1 MTIPKGKESCVYER
15 IVSLV
20 SAKHSRAVLT
30 AFCLSASFPAFA
42 QDTAESDV
50 DFEVYGF
57 AQVDLIAD
65 VDGRMNPDW
74 KDAFR
79 PSRIATPEGQFG
91 SDGETSFSV
100 KQSRLGAKASGEA
113 GGQPWE
119 AKFEFDMF
127 GVGSDA
133 GKTAVRLRH
142 AYGKWGPV
150 LGGQTNSL
158 FMDGDIFPNVIDY
171 WGPNGMVFLRTPQLR
186 VTFVDNDGFTA
197 AAALEYAGNDIDP
210 GGIRLIDESVSSSIK
225 GKNEL
230 PDLTAAVR
238 YGGDWG
244 HVRLGGILRD
254 ISYETPDQPGSS
266 PKGDELGWGLNGTG
280 SFKLA
285 DMATFR
291 GGVVYGEGI
300 ASYMNDGGMDLAP
313 SASLVP
319 RPVEPIQP
327 IFPPQP
333 PFLVLE
339 AEPVPLLGLSAYFDL
354 NWTKELTSSVGYSQ
368 VEVDNTNFQNLD
380 TFKRARYASA
390 NLLWSPIP
398 RILTGGEV
406 LWGDRKNLD
415 GTTGEAL
422 RFQFSFKI
430 SFSSKDL
437 KM

>member
-1 MTIPKGKESCVYER
+1 MKVCQGRSRPVRGR
-15 IVSLV
+15 VSNYA
-20 SAKHSRAVLT
+20 SKTGCRAVL
-30 AFCLSASFPAFA
+30 AACCLCAPVAALA
-42 QDTAESDV
+42 QEVEESDV
-50 DFEVYGF
+50 EFEVYGF

-113 GGQPWE
+113 GGQTWE
-119 AKFEFDMF
+119 GKFEFDMF

-142 AYGKWGPV
+142 AYGRWGPI

-186 VTFVDNDGFTA
+186 ATFIDDGGISVA
-197 AAALEYAGNDIDP
+197 AAVEYAGNDIDA
-210 GGIRLIDESVSSSIK
+210 GGIRIIDESLASSIK
-225 GKNEL
+225 GKNKL

-254 ISYETPDQPGSS
+254 IAYESPGQPNSA
-266 PKGDELGWGLNGTG
+266 PKGDELGWGLNATG

-313 SASLVP
+313 SAT
-319 RPVEPIQP
+319 PIVAPP
-327 IFPPQP
+327 IFPPP
-333 PFLVLE
+333 PIPELLVLE
-339 AEPVPLLGLSAYFDL
+339 ATPVPLLGLSAYFDL
-354 NWTKELTSSVGYSQ
+354 NWTKQLTSSLGYSQ
-368 VEVDNTNFQNLD
+368 VEVDNTNFQTGD

-398 RILTGGEV
+398 RVLTGAEV
-406 LWGDRKNLD
+406 LWGDRKNLNGD
-415 GTTGEAL
+415 KGEAVRL
-422 RFQFSFKI
+422 QFSFKV

>member
-1 MTIPKGKESCVYER
+1 MAVYKSGVRSVGER
-15 IVSLV
+15 AST
-20 SAKHSRAVLT
+20 SAPRTAVRAILT
-30 AFCLSASFPAFA
+30 TFLAGLSAPALA
-42 QDTAESDV
+42 QDATESDV

-79 PSRIATPEGQFG
+79 PSKIATPEGQFG
-91 SDGETSFSV
+91 SDGETSFSI

-113 GGQPWE
+113 GGQTWE
-119 AKFEFDMF
+119 GKFEFDMF

-133 GKTAVRLRH
+133 GKVAVRLRH
-142 AYGKWGPV
+142 AYGRWGPI

-186 VTFVDNDGFTA
+186 VTFVDQPEFTVA
-197 AAALEYAGNDIDP
+197 AAVEYAGNDIDS
-210 GGIRLIDESVSSSIK
+210 GNIRVIDEDLAGDIK
-225 GKNEL
+225 GRNKL
-230 PDLTAAVR
+230 PDFTAAVR

-254 ISYETPDQPGSS
+254 VAYETPGQPDDR
-266 PKGDELGWGLNGTG
+266 PKGDELGWGLNLTG
-280 SFKLA
+280 AFKLA

-313 SASLVP
+313 SASVV
-319 RPVEPIQP
+319 RPI
-327 IFPPQP
+327 PPATGP
-333 PFLVLE
+333 SLVLE
-339 AEPVPLLGLSAYFDL
+339 AQTVPLLGFSAYFDL
-354 NWTKELTSSVGYSQ
+354 NWTKQLTSSVGYSQ
-368 VEVDNTNFQNLD
+368 VDVDNTNFQSGD
-380 TFKRARYASA
+380 TFDRARYASA

-398 RILTGGEV
+398 RVLTGGEV
-406 LWGDRKNLD
+406 LWGDRRNVNGDK
-415 GTTGEAL
+415 GEDVRL
-422 RFQFSFKI
+422 QFSFKV

-437 KM
+437 KL

>member
-1 MTIPKGKESCVYER
+1 MAVIMGGMRS
-15 IVSLV
+15 VSKLMRSLKTGSAIMAV
-20 SAKHSRAVLT
+20 ST
-30 AFCLSASFPAFA
+30 AIFFAGNTSVFA
-42 QDTAESDV
+42 QESGNSDV

-57 AQVDLIAD
+57 AQVDLIVD

-79 PSRIATPEGQFG
+79 PSKIATPEGQFG
-91 SDGETSFSV
+91 TDGETSISV
-100 KQSRLGAKASGEA
+100 KQSRLGAKGSGEA
-113 GGQPWE
+113 GGRQWE
-119 AKFEFDMF
+119 GKFEFDLF

-133 GKTAVRLRH
+133 GQTTFRLRH
-142 AYGKWGPV
+142 AYGKWGPI

-171 WGPNGMVFLRTPQLR
+171 WGPNGMVFLRTPQVR
-186 VTFVDNDGFTA
+186 VTFVDNGGITVA
-197 AAALEYAGNDIDP
+197 AAVEHAGNDIDA
-210 GGIRLIDESVSSSIK
+210 GGIRLIDESLAGSIK

-254 ISYETPDQPGSS
+254 ITYETPGEPDSR
-266 PKGDELGWGLNGTG
+266 PKGDDLGWGLNATG

-313 SASLVP
+313 SVS
-319 RPVEPIQP
+319 PVAD
-327 IFPPQP
+327 PPVLP
-333 PFLVLE
+333 PPPGTRVLIVDAE
-339 AEPVPLLGLSAYFDL
+339 AVPLLGVSAYFDL
-354 NWTKELTSSVGYSQ
+354 SWTKELTSSLGYSQ
-368 VEVDNTNFQNLD
+368 VEVDNTNFQTGD

-398 RILTGGEV
+398 RVLTGAEV
-406 LWGDRKNLD
+406 LWGDRKNLN
-415 GTTGEAL
+415 GESGEAV
-422 RFQFSFKI
+422 RMQFSFKV

>member
-1 MTIPKGKESCVYER
+1 MAGI
-15 IVSLV
+15 
-20 SAKHSRAVLT
+20 SA
-30 AFCLSASFPAFA
+30 PALA
-42 QDTAESDV
+42 QDTTESDV

-113 GGQPWE
+113 GGRTWE
-119 AKFEFDMF
+119 GKFEFDMF

-142 AYGKWGPV
+142 AYGRWGPI

-186 VTFVDNDGFTA
+186 VTFIEDESITV

-210 GGIRLIDESVSSSIK
+210 GGIRLIDESISSSIK

-254 ISYETPDQPGSS
+254 ISYETPGEPNSA

-291 GGVVYGEGI
+291 GGIVYGEGI

-319 RPVEPIQP
+319 RPIGPGQP
-327 IFPPQP
+327 IFPPPP

-339 AEPVPLLGLSAYFDL
+339 AQAVPLLGFSTYFDL
-354 NWTKELTSSVGYSQ
+354 NWSKQLTSSVGYSQ
-368 VEVDNTNFQNLD
+368 VEVDNTNFQNPD

-398 RILTGGEV
+398 RVLTGGEV

-415 GTTGEAL
+415 GTKGEAVRL
-422 RFQFSFKI
+422 QFSFKV

>member
-1 MTIPKGKESCVYER
+1 MTVCEDQDHRVRER
-15 IVSLV
+15 MVSLI
-20 SAKHSRAVLT
+20 SAKASRAVLT
-30 AFCLSASFPAFA
+30 AFLLSASFPAFA
-42 QDTAESDV
+42 QDSGESNV

-79 PSRIATPEGQFG
+79 PSRIATPEGQYG

-113 GGQPWE
+113 GGRTWE

-127 GVGSDA
+127 GVGADA

-142 AYGKWGPV
+142 AYGKWGPI

-186 VTFVDNDGFTA
+186 ATFIDDGSITV
-197 AAALEYAGNDIDP
+197 AAALEYAGNDVDT
-210 GGIRLIDESVSSSIK
+210 GGIRLIDESLASSIK

-254 ISYETPDQPGSS
+254 ISYETPSQPDNR

-300 ASYMNDGGMDLAP
+300 ASYMNDGGMDIAP
-313 SASLVP
+313 SAVP
-319 RPVEPIQP
+319 VVVPP
-327 IFPPQP
+327 IFPLP
-333 PFLVLE
+333 PTALVLE
-339 AEPVPLLGLSAYFDL
+339 AQPVPLLGLSAYFDL

-368 VEVDNTNFQNLD
+368 VEVDNTNFQTGD

-415 GTTGEAL
+415 GTTGEAIRL
-422 RFQFSFKI
+422 QFSFKV

>member
-1 MTIPKGKESCVYER
+1 MGFF
-15 IVSLV
+15 VSRTTVPAILT
-20 SAKHSRAVLT
+20 SLLT
-30 AFCLSASFPAFA
+30 ALSAPALA

-100 KQSRLGAKASGEA
+100 KQSRLGAKGSGHA
-113 GGQPWE
+113 GGQDWE

-142 AYGKWGPV
+142 AYGKWGPI
-150 LGGQTNSL
+150 LGGQTNSV

-171 WGPNGMVFLRTPQLR
+171 WGPAGMVFLRTPQLR
-186 VTFVDNDGFTA
+186 FSYDNPSGFSA
-197 AAALEYAGNDIDP
+197 AVAVEYAGNDIDP
-210 GGIRLIDESVSSSIK
+210 GGIRLIDEDLASGIK

-244 HVRLGGILRD
+244 HVRLGGILRR
-254 ISYETPDQPGSS
+254 ISFETPGQPDNR
-266 PKGDELGWGLNGTG
+266 PKGDETGWGLNATG
-280 SFKLA
+280 SFKFG

-313 SASLVP
+313 SVTPVFVP
-319 RPVEPIQP
+319 PVLPL
-327 IFPPQP
+327 PPVQE
-333 PFLVLE
+333 FLVLE
-339 AEPVPLLGLSAYFDL
+339 ARPVQLLGLSAYVDF
-354 NWTKELTSSVGYSQ
+354 NWTKQLTSSVGYSQ
-368 VEVDNTNFQNLD
+368 TEVDNTNFQTGD
-380 TFKRARYASA
+380 TFKKGQYASG

-398 RILTGGEV
+398 RVLTGGEV
-406 LWGDRKNLD
+406 LWGQRTNRD
-415 GTTGEAL
+415 GTQGEDI
-422 RFQFSFKI
+422 RMQFSFKV